1 MRNILLDVTF
11 IHYFGIFQEQIF
23 SENLK
28 ALIFPG
34 VGRLFCVAGV
44 VHSTVDVRVGGGH
57 CGGGGKG
64 GEGGG
69 RHCST
74 HPGLEGKVGVGDWIT
89 SQSAQTVTIRLHGD
103 LKQDIIDQTNINI
116 IDTA

>member
-1 MRNILLDVTF
+1 MRNITLDLTF
-11 IHYFGIFQEQIF
+11 IHYFSIFQEQIF

-34 VGRLFCVAGV
+34 IGRLLCVAGV

-57 CGGGGKG
+57 GGGGGEG

-69 RHCST
+69 RHYTSS
-74 HPGLEGKVGVGDWIT
+74 PSLEGKVGVWHWIT
-89 SQSAQTVTIRLHGD
+89 S
-103 LKQDIIDQTNINI
+103 
-116 IDTA
+116 